1 MYGIMVYPVLSSSS
15 EHFFLIQAYQ
25 GFQAY
30 CTLPQG
36 VIAITSMKTTVIKN
50 IANTSQGLKIL
61 PKAYRHLMAQSV
73 ASLTPK
79 IQNAGFDALIAKLN
93 HELAAKNLIHL
104 NIETYFGDE
113 WFCPDQT
120 TAIAIPFW
128 LADDRL
134 RAIERTLV
142 GFVEGETD
150 EEFIRLLRHEAG
162 HCVEHAYRLSRRKD
176 WREVFGNPNIKYD
189 PEFVATIPGAP
200 DFVVN
205 LSGGYAQTHPEEDFA
220 ETFAVVI
227 NPQSNYRKIY
237 QSKSVAL
244 KKLVFVEKILA
255 ECAQKKPRALSS
267 RKISN
272 ARRMK
277 RSLESYYQTRLRRQT
292 QSTLLN

>member
-1 MYGIMVYPVLSSSS
+1 MYGITVSPLLSSSS

-25 GFQAY
+25 AFQAY
-30 CTLPQG
+30 CTRPRG
-36 VIAITSMKTTVIKN
+36 VIAIASMKQIVVKN
-50 IANTSQGLKIL
+50 IANTSKGLKIL

-79 IQNAGFDALIAKLN
+79 IQNAGFEALIAKLN
-93 HELAAKNLIHL
+93 DELAAKNLIHL

-113 WFCPDQT
+113 WFCPDQS

-134 RAIERTLV
+134 RSIERTLI
-142 GFVEGETD
+142 GFVEGETED
-150 EEFIRLLRHEAG
+150 EFIRLLRHEAG

-176 WREVFGNPNIKYD
+176 WRETFGNPNIKYD
-189 PEFVATIPGAP
+189 PEFAATIPGAP

-227 NPQSNYRKIY
+227 NPKSNYRKIY
-237 QSKSVAL
+237 QSKSIAL
-244 KKLVFVEKILA
+244 KKLIFVEKIIA
-255 ECAQKKPRALSS
+255 ECAQKKPRALASK
-267 RKISN
+267 KISN
-272 ARRMK
+272 ARRMR
-277 RSLESYYQTRLRRQT
+277 RSLESYYQTRLRS
-292 QSTLLN
+292 QSQAALPN